1 MDRTFL
7 TIDTDM
13 PAGIV
18 KPYDIALTL
27 VCRAETAV
35 KRGHESGQPVAANF
49 TAANLLCAVF
59 STPSGQL
66 RYQVGPLGKPY
77 RNSAAML
84 GAVTAELQRKA
95 EFEARGTRV
104 PMFADVNYCE
114 GHAPTVMLKG
124 RVMLALP
131 TNRGYSLYF
140 HVGAMPRGQEGRRE
154 YAGPMVPGPWAFAN
168 GRAVCLSA
176 SAAIRERD
184 AAEEAAA
191 IIVKDGSLLVI
202 DNCQYRVE
210 VVRGEWL
217 TLHLEDDYS
226 VDISNRTL

>member
-1 MDRTFL
+1 MNRTFL

-13 PAGIV
+13 PAGIT

-27 VCRAETAV
+27 VSRAETAV
-35 KRGHESGQPVAANF
+35 KRGHESGQPVAASF
-49 TAANLLCAVF
+49 TAAGLLCAVF

-66 RYQVGPLGKPY
+66 RYQVGPIGKPY

-84 GAVTAELQRKA
+84 GAVTAESQRKV

-104 PMFADVNYCE
+104 PMVADVNYCE

-131 TNRGYSLYF
+131 TDRGYSRYF

-168 GRAVCLSA
+168 GAATCITANRAIA
-176 SAAIRERD
+176 ERD
-184 AAEEAAA
+184 AAERDAA
-191 IIVKDGSLLVI
+191 IPVQDGTLLVI

-226 VDISNRTL
+226 DKRVHG